1 LKPGESSNSYA
12 ERVRRLH
19 PAVPY
24 QDGALYTGPTHEQQL
39 VLDQLPHSSS
49 VLELGCSRG
58 QFSRLLQSNGHS
70 VLAVEG
76 DVRAADE
83 ARAAGI
89 DVIAGDLESPE
100 TWAQIKGTFDT
111 ALFMHVLEHLADPW
125 EVLRHVQDVLP
136 PRRRVVALIPNV
148 ASWRIR
154 RDLFLHGKFEYED
167 VGILDRTHLRFFTLD
182 SALRLF
188 EAVGLED
195 VTFQPV
201 EVEIPIERRIRVH
214 LRLPGLA
221 RLMTREAT
229 RRIPNLAVSIVLV
242 SGWTPGRV

>member
-1 LKPGESSNSYA
+1 LKPGEPSNSYA

-19 PAVPY
+19 PDVPY
-24 QDGALYTGPTHEQQL
+24 QDKALNTGPTPEQQL
-39 VLDQLPHSSS
+39 VLDQLPDASS

-58 QFSRLLQSNGHS
+58 QFSRLLQLNGHS

-76 DVRAADE
+76 DVRAAND
-83 ARAAGI
+83 ARAAGV
-89 DVIAGDLESPE
+89 DVITGDIESPE
-100 TWAQIKGTFDT
+100 TWAQIEGTFDT

-125 EVLRHVQDVLP
+125 EVLRHVQRVLR
-136 PRRRVVALIPNV
+136 PRRRVIALIPNV
-148 ASWRIR
+148 ASWAIR

-167 VGILDRTHLRFFTLD
+167 VGILDRTHLRFFTLH
-182 SALRLF
+182 SAMRLF
-188 EAVGLED
+188 EDVGLTD

-201 EVEIPIERRIRVH
+201 HAEIPIERRIRVH
-214 LRLPGLA
+214 LRMPALA

-242 SGWTPGRV
+242 SGWTPDRV